1 MGMLRAVWNQI
12 RLTWRLV
19 RDPRVPVWA
28 KAIPFIA
35 IAYVLSPI
43 DLIPDVLIGLGQ
55 LDDLGIVLAGMRLME
70 SFVPEYI
77 VAEHRRVLT
86 RSSRPMEVVD
96 APKYSISR
104 EREKN
109 KR

>member
-1 MGMLRAVWNQI
+1 MGILRAVWNQV

-19 RDPRVPVWA
+19 RDPRVPVWT
-28 KAIPFIA
+28 KAIPFVA
-35 IAYVLSPI
+35 IAYILSPL
-43 DLIPDVLIGLGQ
+43 DLIPDVIIGLGQ
-55 LDDLGIVLAGMRLME
+55 LDDLGILLGGMRLME

-77 VAEHRRVLT
+77 VAEHRRALT
-86 RSSRPMEVVD
+86 SRQPEVVN
-96 APKYSISR
+96 APRYSISR